1 MVVNSLAIFISN
13 HGHQRK
19 TIHFNTLTYLK
30 HSLEMLFNLKSILH
44 KIKAEAISGR
54 PLTMADLICSHA
66 HTNMDTCWWLCKY
79 FTNIEQWLIL
89 SDVVVQQKIASTL
102 SSPLSTSKVI
112 KLVNINLLRLCLI
125 LSCKTPNISNF
136 PVPK

>member
-44 KIKAEAISGR
+44 KIKAEALSGR

-66 HTNMDTCWWLCKY
+66 HTNINNYGHLLV
-79 FTNIEQWLIL
+79 IVQIL
-89 SDVVVQQKIASTL
+89 HKHRTMVDFK
-102 SSPLSTSKVI
+102 
-112 KLVNINLLRLCLI
+112 
-125 LSCKTPNISNF
+125 
-136 PVPK
+136 